1 MDQENGMSD
10 PMRGE
15 VLKALVDK
23 VVDIGKGINEV
34 RETLRKFPDPAA
46 AIQEIGKSIGEQGAN
61 VTGQGAILNEISEGV
76 KRIIKQTAPDQS
88 VEAVRQEIVQLRL
101 LLEQPLKKEVHY
113 RHFLG
118 KPLLILIPAI
128 IVIGVLSAFL
138 VMSREE
144 LHDHAENDMKWRY
157 NKLMADSVNLRILH
171 SIDDKYSNNP
181 EQFGRDVKEEEDR
194 KQQLYENLSQV
205 HRAED
210 EIQRLEKKKKLR

>member
-1 MDQENGMSD
+1 MSD